1 MGLIKS
7 SKAASKY
14 GISEN
19 KVKKIANDQRLE
31 YMKVKNGK
39 KFSYLFDSDKF
50 DMCLMVHIK
59 ENPAKKLT
67 EAQKQ
72 VRRDNLKKARA
83 AAVEKRVREKGL
95 KAPSPKKKARA

>member
-1 MGLIKS
+1 MALIKS
-7 SKAASKY
+7 SKAAIKY

-39 KFSYLFDSDKF
+39 KYSYLFNSDDF
-50 DMCLMVHIK
+50 EGCLMPHIR

-67 EAQKQ
+67 EPQKQ
-72 VRRDNLKKARA
+72 VRRDNLAKARA
-83 AAVEKRVREKGL
+83 AR
-95 KAPSPKKKARA
+95 KKKAKA

>member
-39 KFSYLFDSDKF
+39 KFSYLFDSEAF
-50 DMCLMVHIK
+50 DMCLMLHIR

-67 EAQKQ
+67 EAQKE

-83 AAVEKRVREKGL
+83 AAADKRATQASKSSR
-95 KAPSPKKKARA
+95 SKKKASA